1 MKTIIQPK
9 IIKRLRAVVIFTSLI
24 AGVSTLAACGAS
36 STPASGSDPA
46 GNSSPVGNSTPVG
59 NSSVVLP
66 VTTNPITNSSTIQA
80 LKIESVLVENNLDS
94 TGKAASDHL
103 EIALVNT
110 GQTEL
115 KVFEI
120 FYTFTDQAKSITES
134 YYTKLP
140 ESFTLPA
147 GGKRIVHF
155 DNTGALDH
163 FPVSEFSLYYTDTNV
178 LQVAVTVSAIDSAVQ
193 TTSIQKDAGGPEAA
207 D

>member
-1 MKTIIQPK
+1 MKTTTQPK
-9 IIKRLRAVVIFTSLI
+9 ITKRLRALVISTSLI

-36 STPASGSDPA
+36 STPTPVITTPSIGSTT
-46 GNSSPVGNSTPVG
+46 GTNPVG

-66 VTTNPITNSSTIQA
+66 VTKNPITNSSTIQT

-94 TGKAASDHL
+94 TGQIASDHL
-103 EIALVNT
+103 EIVLVNT
-110 GQTEL
+110 GKTEL
-115 KVFEI
+115 KAFEI
-120 FYTFTDQAKSITES
+120 FYTFTDQTKNITES

-140 ESFTLPA
+140 ESFTIPA
-147 GGKRIVHF
+147 GGKRIAHF
-155 DNTGALDH
+155 DNTGTLDH

>member
-1 MKTIIQPK
+1 MKTNIQPK
-9 IIKRLRAVVIFTSLI
+9 MSKRLRAVLIFASLT
-24 AGVSTLAACGAS
+24 AGASAFAGCGAS
-36 STPASGSDPA
+36 STPASGTDA
-46 GNSSPVGNSTPVG
+46 VGNSSVIG

-66 VTTNPITNSSTIQA
+66 VTTNPIANSSTILA

-94 TGKAASDHL
+94 TGKTASDHL

-115 KVFEI
+115 KAFEI
-120 FYTFTDQAKSITES
+120 FYTFTDQTKNITES

-140 ESFTLPA
+140 ESFTIPA
-147 GGKRIVHF
+147 GGKRTVHF
-155 DNTGALDH
+155 DNTGAPDH

>member
-1 MKTIIQPK
+1 MKTIIQQK
-9 IIKRLRAVVIFTSLI
+9 SIQRLRAVVIFTSLM
-24 AGVSTLAACGAS
+24 AGVTALAGCGAS
-36 STPASGSDPA
+36 STPTSGTDPA
-46 GNSSPVGNSTPVG
+46 GNSSPVG

-115 KVFEI
+115 KAFEI
-120 FYTFTDQAKSITES
+120 FYTFTAQTKNITES

-140 ESFTLPA
+140 ESFTIPV
-147 GGKRIVHF
+147 GGQRIIHF
-155 DNTGALDH
+155 DNTGALYH

>member
-1 MKTIIQPK
+1 MKKIIQPK

-120 FYTFTDQAKSITES
+120 FYTFTDQTTNITES

-140 ESFTLPA
+140 ESFTIPA

>member
-9 IIKRLRAVVIFTSLI
+9 IIKRLRAVIISTSLI
-24 AGVSTLAACGAS
+24 AGATALAACGAS
-36 STPASGSDPA
+36 STPTPA
-46 GNSSPVGNSTPVG
+46 TQPVGNASTPATQPVG
-59 NSSVVLP
+59 NASVVLP

-94 TGKAASDHL
+94 TGQIASDHL

-140 ESFTLPA
+140 GSFTLPA

-193 TTSIQKDAGGPEAA
+193 TTSMQKDAGGPEAA